1 MRSRRWI
8 WLEFSSAAH
17 DDCLQEAADA
27 LGRAHLKH
35 YEASGPELSR
45 RRLDDLFDLVVESL
59 AKRTLGPICDYAQHV
74 AEERFS
80 AGFGIAEVQS
90 AFNVLEEAIWHV
102 VLAELP
108 ADDLLEAAGLV
119 GTILGAGKDAL
130 ARAWVSL
137 ATKEHVPSL
146 DLTALFE
153 GAAT

>member
-1 MRSRRWI
+1 MD
-8 WLEFSSAAH
+8 LVGVLSAAH